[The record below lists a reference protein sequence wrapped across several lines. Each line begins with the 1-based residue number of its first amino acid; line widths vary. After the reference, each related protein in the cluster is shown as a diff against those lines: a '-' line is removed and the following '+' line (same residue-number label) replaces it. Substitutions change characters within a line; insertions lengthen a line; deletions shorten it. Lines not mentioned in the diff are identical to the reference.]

1 MWQVGVEGDVAG
13 WSEGRCGRLEWRE
26 MWQVGVKGDVAG
38 WSEGR
43 CGRLE

>member
-1 MWQVGVEGDVAG
+1 
-13 WSEGRCGRLEWRE
+13 

-43 CGRLE
+43 SSLRNQCQVITLLTAESITTKRSG